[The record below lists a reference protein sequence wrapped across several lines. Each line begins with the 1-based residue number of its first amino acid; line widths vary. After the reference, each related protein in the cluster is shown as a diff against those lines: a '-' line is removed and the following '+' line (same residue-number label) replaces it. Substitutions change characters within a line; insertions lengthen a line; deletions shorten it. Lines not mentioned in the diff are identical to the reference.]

1 MPTFV
6 LERYNWRRVGPAAW
20 LRLPG
25 ENALAAFD
33 TADAAHTRAAELEA
47 EARAV
52 VGHPFRCG
60 GSLREL
66 TTLPGFAFQDWLS
79 DVGIDPPDPD
89 PDGSLPWLAWADLYS
104 GEWSKS
110 QLEHVWEG
118 ANRVRF
124 HRVRERTAAQL
135 HAVVRVR
142 WSPPMNDSN
151 YEPDTEG
158 GMPCGLW
165 HDRAAAERDRDRKQ
179 PFAADEVAGGMEM
192 AGESR
197 FHLDPRR
204 RVVAAEPF
212 AEVVPPPPADV
223 RAVTHCEVVEIER
236 GDDAAEPL
244 GAWAFV
250 VLRQGWDNEDDPECG
265 PGHFDNDNNYDYGAR
280 KGGVLVRAFRL
291 QEDAERLRD
300 ELEAEYR
307 GLANPFRF
315 DLPRVPVGSDDN
327 ALVCEWFASLGLT
340 PPAITAAFSSDY
352 FSRRRLYAAW
362 WDRSADCLTAGQ
374 HAAIWEWVAAAR
386 FHEVREVPVGDG
398 QELSP
403 RRVRTLYYV
412 RATNWIPDGGPNVNP
427 HRFLGAFAD
436 RDRAEDV
443 RADADRRARTNQ
455 TPMPWDRSGSEPN
468 AWEEFSSWAKPDMRR
483 HFVEH
488 GLITEAE
495 ADNFVP
501 NAYWWDDLRPR
512 LRPAQAAAFWE
523 VLDRVRLYEILPL
536 ETEVPS

>member
-6 LERYNWRRVGPAAW
+6 LERFNWWRVEPTAW

-25 ENALAAFD
+25 EVALAAFD
-33 TADAAHTRAAELEA
+33 TAAAHTRAAELEA

-66 TTLPGFAFQDWLS
+66 MTLPVFAFQDWLR
-79 DVGIDPPDPD
+79 DVGIEPPDPD
-89 PDGSLPWLAWADLYS
+89 PDDSLPWLAWADLYC

-118 ANRVRF
+118 TNRVRF
-124 HRVRERTAAQL
+124 YRVRERTAAPL
-135 HAVVRVR
+135 HAVVRVC

-151 YEPDTEG
+151 YLPETEG
-158 GMPCGLW
+158 GVPCALW
-165 HDRAAAERDRDRKQ
+165 HDRAAAERDRELKQ
-179 PFAADEVAGGMEM
+179 RFAADEVAGGMEM
-192 AGESR
+192 AGESTML
-197 FHLDPRR
+197 LDPRR

-212 AEVVPPPPADV
+212 ADVVPPLPAAV
-223 RAVTHCEVVEIER
+223 RAVTHCEVVEVER
-236 GDDAAEPL
+236 GDDATQPL
-244 GAWAFV
+244 GARAFQV
-250 VLRQGWDNEDDPECG
+250 VRLGWDEEDDPNCG
-265 PGHFDNDNNYDYGAR
+265 SGHFYNDNYNNDSSLP
-280 KGGVLVRAFRL
+280 KGGVLVRAFL
-291 QEDAERLRD
+291 LKEDAERLRD
-300 ELEAEYR
+300 ELEVEYR
-307 GLANPFRF
+307 GIADPFRF
-315 DLPRVPVGSDDN
+315 DLPRTPEGVEDN
-327 ALVCEWFASLGLT
+327 DHTSEVLTKLGLA
-340 PPAITAAFSSDY
+340 PPAITAAFNSDY
-352 FSRRRLYAAW
+352 YYRRRLYAVW
-362 WDRSADCLTAGQ
+362 WDRHADGLTPEQ
-374 HAAIWEWVAAAR
+374 HDALWGLFADLR

-398 QELSP
+398 QALPP

-436 RDRAEDV
+436 RDRAEEV

-455 TPMPWDRSGSEPN
+455 TPMPWDRSGSERN
-468 AWEEFSSWAKPDMRR
+468 AWEEFSSWAKADMRR
-483 HFVEH
+483 HFVAR
-488 GLITEAE
+488 GLISEAE
-495 ADNFVP
+495 ADSFGP

-512 LRPAQAAAFWE
+512 LRPAQATAFWE

>member
-1 MPTFV
+1 
-6 LERYNWRRVGPAAW
+6 
-20 LRLPG
+20 
-25 ENALAAFD
+25 
-33 TADAAHTRAAELEA
+33 
-47 EARAV
+47 
-52 VGHPFRCG
+52 
-60 GSLREL
+60 
-66 TTLPGFAFQDWLS
+66 
-79 DVGIDPPDPD
+79 
-89 PDGSLPWLAWADLYS
+89 
-104 GEWSKS
+104 
-110 QLEHVWEG
+110 
-118 ANRVRF
+118 
-124 HRVRERTAAQL
+124 
-135 HAVVRVR
+135 
-142 WSPPMNDSN
+142 
-151 YEPDTEG
+151 
-158 GMPCGLW
+158 
-165 HDRAAAERDRDRKQ
+165 
-179 PFAADEVAGGMEM
+179 
-192 AGESR
+192 
-197 FHLDPRR
+197 
-204 RVVAAEPF
+204 
-212 AEVVPPPPADV
+212 
-223 RAVTHCEVVEIER
+223 VTHCEVVEIER

-398 QELSP
+398 QALP
-403 RRVRTLYYV
+403 YRRLRTLYYV
-412 RATNWIPDGGPNVNP
+412 RATNWIRDGGPNVNP

-501 NAYWWDDLRPR
+501 NAYWWDDLRPH